1 MAIPVSTRFEADL
14 HGFSSLTHQSPTY
27 REPKGPI
34 MNRPFT
40 RMYLLSIVLVCVQ
53 AADAASPAT
62 AAAPTGSQSAQT
74 VYPTLE
80 EAAIAAWQFSDPDLP
95 AEYYVHGPTEG
106 MFDRPATLKLM
117 KSNAYEIYKTHADLN
132 GDGVDE
138 VLMANGHF
146 VNKTGRESSFDGAQN
161 RTWAVLQ
168 NTRGGWLIVG
178 TGFGSLCPPEVLKES
193 THGWKN
199 IRSGHHLSAG
209 IGSTYLYEFNGT
221 RYKLVK
227 ETEYGHLPTRPTT
240 GPATQTSSSPAS
252 VRWSNATNGLRARI
266 EAGPYLAKRL
276 GNRVDV
282 YFENVSDEPFSL
294 DFGELQALSWAVFDA
309 TGKDVKPIAVQ
320 KAEAVPDWHSIAP
333 GQQLG
338 MVLGKSVQ
346 NRDGRLQI
354 GVHEWKL
361 QPGRYSIHCMLELRS
376 DAASRPAGQ
385 TPWSGRVELPP
396 AEFEV
401 VGEVSDENLIEAG
414 EQVRAAHPA
423 GGLAMWQALAELVR
437 PGMTVRQMFLVL
449 PAKKMTLEEMG
460 GAGILWMG
468 GIFSLNYRVDALWC
482 VEAVGVGETSAGLTN
497 PSTQSQAI
505 GFENMILTRK
515 PAIKP
520 AKASIVPATQ
530 PG

>member
-1 MAIPVSTRFEADL
+1 
-14 HGFSSLTHQSPTY
+14 
-27 REPKGPI
+27 

-62 AAAPTGSQSAQT
+62 AAAPMTSQSAQA

-80 EAAIAAWQFSDPDLP
+80 EAAIGAWQFNDPDLP
-95 AEYYVHGPTEG
+95 SEYYAHGPIEG

-132 GDGVDE
+132 GDGIDE
-138 VLMANGHF
+138 VLIANGIF
-146 VNKTGRESSFDGAQN
+146 VNKAGKKSSFDGAQN

-168 NTRGGWLIVG
+168 NAHEGSLIVG
-178 TGFGSLCPPEVLKES
+178 TGFGSPCPPEVLNES

-294 DFGELQALSWAVFDA
+294 DVGELQALSWAVFDA

-396 AEFEV
+396 VEFEV
-401 VGEVSDENLIEAG
+401 LGEVSDENLIEAG

-449 PAKKMTLEEMG
+449 PPQKPSAKAGMLNAPRLTLWDGQFFWLTYSLEER
-460 GAGILWMG
+460 
-468 GIFSLNYRVDALWC
+468 FV
-482 VEAVGVGETSAGLTN
+482 VEASGIGVRSTTQSAGFYDEDEGLLLTDT
-497 PSTQSQAI
+497 PKIKDVSQA
-505 GFENMILTRK
+505 FT
-515 PAIKP
+515 
-520 AKASIVPATQ
+520 VPATQ
-530 PG
+530 QPS